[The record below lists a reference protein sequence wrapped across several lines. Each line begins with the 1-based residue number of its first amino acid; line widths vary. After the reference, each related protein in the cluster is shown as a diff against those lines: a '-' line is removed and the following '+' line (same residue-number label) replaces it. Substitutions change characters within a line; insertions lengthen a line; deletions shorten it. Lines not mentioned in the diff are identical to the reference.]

1 MMIGTDNYF
10 RATLYMLRRKPVLTA
25 MMVSSL
31 VLGIT
36 ALVAAITVWRA
47 SSSCS
52 IPHKTV
58 PHYLVQVV
66 AEPASRTDVPIE
78 HQGLR
83 AARAMRDNQS
93 G

>member
-1 MMIGTDNYF
+1 MTISTDNNN
-10 RATLYMLRRKPVLTA
+10 RVTLLRRKPVLTA

-58 PHYLVQVV
+58 LPYVVQVV
-66 AEPASRTDVPIE
+66 EGTAGRSVLLIE
-78 HQGLR
+78 HQAPR
-83 AARAMRDNQS
+83 AA
-93 G
+93 